1 MPDDR
6 NNTQTNGDPNAH
18 KHGFTDDPNSTTQAN
33 DLQQQTGAKIT
44 AENSKVTSKVEKA
57 IKDA

>member
-6 NNTQTNGDPNAH
+6 NNSQTNGDPNAV

-33 DLQQQTGAKIT
+33 DPQPQDAKIT
-44 AENSKVTSKVEKA
+44 AENSKVTSKVEKT
-57 IKDA
+57 IQDA